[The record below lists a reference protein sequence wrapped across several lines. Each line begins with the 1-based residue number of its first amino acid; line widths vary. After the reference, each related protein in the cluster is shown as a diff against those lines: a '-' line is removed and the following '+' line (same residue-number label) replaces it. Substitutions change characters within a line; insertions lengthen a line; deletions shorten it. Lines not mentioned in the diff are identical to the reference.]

1 MSSGVAATSRVRYT
15 INEQWQYAPDR
26 DGSAA
31 ISVNLPHTWNVSDAF
46 DKTPGYRR
54 GEGWYR
60 KSLRLDPALRG
71 KRLFLYF
78 EGANQVADVYVNS
91 HHAGRHVGGYTAF
104 VFEVTDLM
112 AWNGSNAVA
121 VRVDNS
127 HSQDIP
133 PLNADFTFYG
143 GIYRDVWLLATEEI
157 HVTVTDHASP
167 GVFVRTTERG
177 TAHISGTVVNQSD
190 KVARVRVVNR
200 LLGAEG
206 SEITSTSSETRIAAG
221 GSERF
226 THETRAIPKPHLW
239 SPEDPYLYRVR
250 TEIHAGGRL
259 VDSVE
264 NPLGFRTFRFD
275 AQNGFSLNGKPVKLV
290 GTNRHQDFEGL
301 GNALPDEFHRRD
313 VRIVKENGFNF
324 LRLAHYP
331 QDPALLEETDRLGLI
346 VWEEIPVVNLI
357 SMSPAF
363 ADNAE
368 RMLTEMIRQHYNHPS
383 ILFWG
388 YMNEVL
394 LTKPNPNPSGYYD
407 RVAELTRRLEARADA
422 EDPSRA
428 TVMAL
433 SRDEVDTDYGIGDI
447 PDILGLNLYFGWYYE
462 QIDSLG
468 PFLDGIHSRRPKRPL
483 IVSEYGADSDERVH
497 ARDPVA
503 FDFSSEHQQRFHR
516 LSFPQ
521 IEARRYVLGSAV
533 WNQFDFGSELRHD
546 TKHALNQKGLYF
558 FNRTPKDVAY
568 YYKAALV
575 KDAVLY
581 IAREWNRRAGS
592 GSEDRLQPVW
602 VYSNS
607 DEVELFV
614 NGKSVGSR
622 KVSNRTAE
630 WTVELRD
637 GVNRVQARGRG
648 EDAVDIT
655 YTDRK
660 DVIAVNAGGHYSYN
674 DAAGVVWVADRGFVG
689 GEAKGTHHRIYGT
702 NEDALFQ
709 VSREGMDAYRFEVP
723 DGTYE
728 VTLGFAEWIRD
739 QKPGQR
745 VFTVVVNGVVAF
757 ADLDPAADFGVLTAA
772 SRTVQVEVRAGEGLR
787 IEFLPKIGKPAIAA
801 ISARR
806 IY

>member
-1 MSSGVAATSRVRYT
+1 
-15 INEQWQYAPDR
+15 
-26 DGSAA
+26 
-31 ISVNLPHTWNVSDAF
+31 
-46 DKTPGYRR
+46 
-54 GEGWYR
+54 
-60 KSLRLDPALRG
+60 
-71 KRLFLYF
+71 
-78 EGANQVADVYVNS
+78 
-91 HHAGRHVGGYTAF
+91 
-104 VFEVTDLM
+104 
-112 AWNGSNAVA
+112 
-121 VRVDNS
+121 
-127 HSQDIP
+127 
-133 PLNADFTFYG
+133 
-143 GIYRDVWLLATEEI
+143 
-157 HVTVTDHASP
+157 
-167 GVFVRTTERG
+167 
-177 TAHISGTVVNQSD
+177 
-190 KVARVRVVNR
+190 
-200 LLGAEG
+200 
-206 SEITSTSSETRIAAG
+206 
-221 GSERF
+221 
-226 THETRAIPKPHLW
+226 
-239 SPEDPYLYRVR
+239 
-250 TEIHAGGRL
+250 
-259 VDSVE
+259 
-264 NPLGFRTFRFD
+264 
-275 AQNGFSLNGKPVKLV
+275 
-290 GTNRHQDFEGL
+290 
-301 GNALPDEFHRRD
+301 
-313 VRIVKENGFNF
+313 
-324 LRLAHYP
+324 
-331 QDPALLEETDRLGLI
+331 
-346 VWEEIPVVNLI
+346 
-357 SMSPAF
+357 
-363 ADNAE
+363 
-368 RMLTEMIRQHYNHPS
+368 
-383 ILFWG
+383 
-388 YMNEVL
+388 
-394 LTKPNPNPSGYYD
+394 
-407 RVAELTRRLEARADA
+407 VAELTRRLEARADA

-433 SRDEVDTDYGIGDI
+433 SRDEVDADYAIGDI

-521 IEARRYVLGSAV
+521 IEARRYVLGCAV

-568 YYKAALV
+568 YYKAALL
-575 KDAVLY
+575 KDPVLY

-592 GSEDRLQPVW
+592 GSEPVW
-602 VYSNS
+602 VYSNA

-622 KVSNRTAE
+622 RVSNRTAE

-637 GVNRVQARGRG
+637 GVNRVQARERG

-709 VSREGMDAYRFEVP
+709 VSREGMDAYHFDVP

-757 ADLDPAADFGVLTAA
+757 ADLDPAANFGVLTAA
-772 SRTVQVEVRAGEGLR
+772 TRTVRVEVQGGLR
-787 IEFLPKIGKPAIAA
+787 IDFLPKIGKPAIAA

-806 IY
+806 MY